1 MKIIS
6 DYPINENTLKDI
18 SEITID
24 YDFLVSTRFKNND
37 TKIYLR
43 DSNPNKCRFCGKS
56 HPDVTF
62 KSESHT
68 IPEFIGNKSLISKF
82 ECDSCNKKYFN
93 IFENEFANFML
104 PHNVFSGTKSKKNK
118 ISKYKLKDQPEI
130 INTPGKIY
138 LSNVPDSIIHESPN
152 DSFEIK
158 IKIPSFIPDYIYRCL
173 IKIGLS
179 IIPEEKLDI
188 YEGTIE
194 WLMDLD
200 IQSNI
205 KPFMVF
211 SMYPFNIQTKDI
223 ACAILERKD
232 NCQKDIPHSILFL
245 SYNNFAFQTCIPYC
259 IKEKIGVSLQAVP
272 FIYPM
277 QFDLNKNHD
286 GMKTYG
292 YLDLSSKI
300 KTTDRIATY
309 TIKGE
314 RQIINKNTKR

>member
-18 SEITID
+18 SEITKD
-24 YDFLVSTRFKNND
+24 YDFLVSRRFKNND
-37 TKIYLR
+37 AKMYLS

-56 HPDVTF
+56 FPEVTF

-104 PHNVFSGTKSKKNK
+104 PHNIFSGTKSKKNK
-118 ISKYKLKDQPEI
+118 ISKYKLKNQPEI
-130 INTPGKIY
+130 TNTQEKIF
-138 LSNVPDSIIHESPN
+138 LSNVPDSIIHESQK
-152 DSFEIK
+152 DSLEIK
-158 IKIPSFIPDYIYRCL
+158 IKIPSFIPEYIYRCL
-173 IKIGLS
+173 IKIVLS

-188 YEGTIE
+188 YQGTLE
-194 WLMDLD
+194 WLMDLE

-211 SMYPFNIQTKDI
+211 SMYPFNIQTKEI

-232 NCQKDIPHSILFL
+232 CCPKNIPHSIFFM
-245 SYNNFAFQTCIPYC
+245 SYNNFAFQTCIPYS

-277 QFDLNKNHD
+277 QFDLNNNHD
-286 GMKTYG
+286 GMKNYG
-292 YLDLSSKI
+292 YLDLSSKEKI
-300 KTTDRIATY
+300 TDKVATY
-309 TIKGE
+309 TIKRE